1 MQIKLIKINRSRSE
15 SPAERAPSQV
25 SLNLRRLRHAPQ
37 IVALETGKATWD
49 LFFLFID
56 HKTENNQNQ
65 ERANEEIITSTI
77 SMQIVDMSRIVV
89 EDEIYRHR
97 DREKRHSA
105 RKIVCASKRGAH
117 VTQVSEKN
125 FRNSP
130 VKVVAIE
137 RETQSG

>member
-1 MQIKLIKINRSRSE
+1 MQIKLIEINRSRSE

-37 IVALETGKATWD
+37 IVAFETGKATRD
-49 LFFLFID
+49 FFLFID

-105 RKIVCASKRGAH
+105 RKTVCAAKRGAH

-130 VKVVAIE
+130 AKVAAVE
-137 RETQSG
+137 REIQSG